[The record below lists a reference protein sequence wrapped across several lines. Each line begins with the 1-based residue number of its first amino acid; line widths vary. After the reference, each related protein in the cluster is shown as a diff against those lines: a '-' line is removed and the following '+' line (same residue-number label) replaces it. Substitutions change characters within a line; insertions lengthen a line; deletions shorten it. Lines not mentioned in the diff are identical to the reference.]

1 MRETSRRRP
10 GLPRGR
16 ARLRWTAVSLA
27 GFLLTGALAG
37 PVAAAAELELRKL
50 TETEP
55 VPTRAVKAKE
65 LKPVDQTRGK
75 EFRPDSKAR
84 WPKAGAAR
92 LKVPGPG
99 RTTARAQ
106 AGDLPVAATASA
118 GRDRGQTTD
127 LDVQVLS
134 HDDARDAGVNGV
146 LLAVRGAA
154 AKKADDSVQLKVD
167 YSSFAGMYGGDWALR
182 LTATVL
188 DDCVLTAPTARSCK
202 PGTPLKTDNDP
213 KAQTL
218 TADVPVSVVADTS
231 SDATDDQGAA
241 ALVTP
246 SPSKTSAT
254 GLAAG
259 SGVRLVAL
267 AAAASGPTGNY
278 GATPVSPSGNWSAG
292 GSSGGFAWSYDMPTP
307 SVPGDLAPDL
317 GLSYSSQSIDGRTAA
332 TNNQAN
338 WVADGWSLSPGSIER
353 RYVSCED
360 DKDGGNNPS
369 TKVGD
374 LCWKNDNATLSLGG
388 ESSELVKDDKT
399 GVWKKKQD
407 DGTRVERFTNS
418 TLTNGDNDG
427 EYWRVATSDG
437 TQYYFGRNKMAGWAT
452 GKDVTNSAWTVPVY
466 GNQSGEPC
474 HASAFADS
482 WCQQAWRWNLDAVVD
497 PHGNAMVYYWG
508 KESNYYQRNID
519 SSYKGTMTPYTRGGY
534 LKRIEYGL
542 RSSDYY
548 ADPAA
553 KAEFTVAERCLPTSS
568 FDCATDK
575 FTKTNAKYWPD
586 VPFDKYCTSSSACEG
601 NSSPS
606 YFTRKM
612 LTSVSTYGRN
622 DSGLQK
628 VDTWALRHQYPATGD
643 GTDPSLWLAGIT
655 RTGHAGGTDTSLPEV
670 LTYGVQ
676 LPNRVEGAVDEIPP
690 YVRYR
695 ISAIKNETGS
705 TLGVT
710 YSSGDCTATSLPTPS
725 SNTKRCYPVI
735 WSPPDAPAA
744 DYKPYQDW
752 FHTYVVTK
760 MLESDDVA
768 GAPVKRT
775 DYRYLGGMAWGKDD
789 DEFTKADERTWG
801 NRLGYGRVQTL
812 TGDPAEGK
820 QTLSETRYFRGIDGA
835 KVADS
840 TGTEVSDHE
849 SFAGQSRE
857 EATYNG
863 DGGAL
868 VEATSYTPWHSAAVA
883 IHSRTADKLPEVNAW
898 QTGVKEDQTRTTV
911 SGVSA
916 PRLTKTTRTFDSYG
930 MVDSVSE
937 TGDTAKSGDE
947 QCTITSYTRNTTT
960 NLLNLIAETK
970 TVAKPCG
977 ATPSLPDDLIS
988 ASRTYYDNATALTTA
1003 PTKGDVT
1010 KEEEQD
1016 GKGTG
1021 YLTTA
1026 TNKYDVYGRQ
1036 THSTD
1041 AEGATT
1047 DVTFTPATGRAPTET
1062 QTTNALGHT
1071 SKEITEPLRG
1081 LTTATIDANGKR
1093 ADLEYDA
1100 LGHLV
1105 KAWDTGWPKADHATQ
1120 PSAQYTYAITRTKP
1134 TVITVKTLNYQGSYD
1149 TAYAFY
1155 DGLMRE
1161 RETQSAAIGASTGKL
1176 VTENLYDTRGLTWKS
1191 YSSYYAGGAPSATL
1205 VTGDDTKVP
1214 AATENRFDGA
1224 GRTTA
1229 SLALRFGDE
1238 TRRTATE
1245 YSGDRTTVIP
1255 PQGGTATTTVVDA
1268 LGRTSEKR
1276 EYTDAARTKYLT
1288 TSYSYSPLG
1297 NLDKITGPEGTVW
1310 NWTYDHRGRQTK
1322 TVDPDKGTSTTTYD
1336 DDDRPLTSTDAR
1348 NITLTNKY
1356 DDLGRTTELK
1366 QGDTVRAAWSYDT
1379 VAKGQL
1385 ASDTRYIDGQAY
1397 TNRIDTYDDRYQ
1409 VTKSTSTLPADAGGL
1424 AGSYS
1429 WTFGYNSYTGAQE
1442 WTLNPA
1448 LGNLPSE
1455 RVTTVYGEGNLPIKT
1470 TAGQVTLVNSVN
1482 YDVFGRAGRTEY
1494 GVLGRKVYDTR
1505 VFDEHTGRLTQHT
1518 IDGDVALRIDD
1529 TQYGYDPAGN
1539 VTRITESAGQGAAT
1553 TYDTQCFATDALQR
1567 MTEAWTAKNRADTC
1581 AGAPTSS
1588 TVGGPDSYWHSYKY
1602 DDSGNRT
1609 QLVQHATTTGVDTV
1623 TRTYATAEPT
1633 AANPHAL
1640 RSVTTT
1646 GGKDAGTETFAY
1658 DDGAGN
1664 TTGRSGGDRDQK
1676 LAWDPEGHL
1685 QKVTENGKSTEYLYD
1700 AGGNRMLARQADGS
1714 TTAYLPGGN
1723 ELTVTGAG
1731 TKQATRYYTH
1741 NGENIA
1747 MRNASGF
1754 QFLLADQQGTALL
1767 AVAFGTG
1774 QAVTRRKQLPFGGE
1788 RSTTG
1793 STAWPGDRGFL
1804 SGTSDPTGYTHLGA
1818 REYNPETGRFLSVDP
1833 LFTTDDPSQH
1843 NAYQYGNNNPATYSD
1858 PTGEA
1863 FVECRSGQY
1872 SCSYGKNTADVTK
1885 VEFGKNYE
1893 QVTRAQGGTP
1903 SKHYYT
1909 QVTTGKKYTYV
1920 KGRGVTKY
1928 TSSQLSAGEKL
1939 QKQREAEYKRYIAW
1953 VKAERKKAEA
1963 RSEANQKEQGFWGKL
1978 KSGLHN
1984 TFGTW
1989 DGWKNRVLPAVGFG
2003 ACLVVSAGACVVVGA
2018 VAATATFVGEGAING
2033 NWDAGTYA
2041 KGLAWGAL
2049 GGFAAV
2055 KYARWGG
2062 ATAKEALWGG
2072 AVARTTVRVKPAT
2085 TTSGAIW
2092 RDGPIDWAATR
2103 GNIGVNAGFNFGFCG
2118 AGAFSVGS
2126 QVGSC

>member
-1 MRETSRRRP
+1 MRV
-10 GLPRGR
+10 
-16 ARLRWTAVSLA
+16 TAVSLA

-50 TETEP
+50 TDTKP
-55 VPTRAVKAKE
+55 VPTDPVKAKG
-65 LKPVDQTRGK
+65 LNPVDHTRGK
-75 EFRPDSKAR
+75 AYRPDTKAR
-84 WPKAGAAR
+84 WPKAGKTH
-92 LKVPGPG
+92 LKVPARNHTMDNG
-99 RTTARAQ
+99 R
-106 AGDLPVAATASA
+106 AGDLPLGAGASA
-118 GRDRGQTTD
+118 TKHKRAAVTPTGV
-127 LDVQVLS
+127 DVQVLS
-134 HDDARDAGVNGV
+134 QKDSHAAGVNGV
-146 LLAVRGAA
+146 LMAVRGTST
-154 AKKADDSVQLKVD
+154 KKADSSVRLTID
-167 YSSFAGMYGGDWALR
+167 YSSFAGMYGGDWSSR
-182 LTATVL
+182 LTASVL
-188 DDCVLTAPTARSCK
+188 DDCALTSPKAHKCK
-202 PGTPLKTDNDP
+202 PGTPLKSTNDP
-213 KAQTL
+213 KAQSVS
-218 TADVPVSVVADTS
+218 ADVPLTAVADDESASGLLAPTKS
-231 SDATDDQGAA
+231 Q
-241 ALVTP
+241 
-246 SPSKTSAT
+246 TSAT
-254 GLAAG
+254 GLTAADD
-259 SGVRLVAL
+259 VTLVAL
-267 AAAASGPTGNY
+267 TAAASGPTGNY
-278 GATPVSPSGNWSAG
+278 GATPLSPSGSWSAG

-307 SVPGDLAPDL
+307 SVPGDLTPDL

-407 DGTRVERFTNS
+407 DGTRIERFTNTS
-418 TLTNGDNDG
+418 LTNGDNDG
-427 EYWRVATSDG
+427 EYWRVTSSDG
-437 TQYYFGRNKMAGWAT
+437 TMYYFGRNKMDGWAD
-452 GKDVTNSAWTVPVY
+452 GKDVTNSVWTVPVY
-466 GNQSGEPC
+466 GNHDGEKC

-497 PHGNAMVYYWG
+497 PHGDAMVYYWG

-542 RSSDYY
+542 RSGAYY

-553 KAEFTVAERCLPTSS
+553 KAEFTVAERCLPTET

-575 FTKTNAKYWPD
+575 FTKDNAKYWPD

-606 YFTRKM
+606 YFTRKR
-612 LTSVSTYGRN
+612 LTGVTTYAR
-622 DSGLQK
+622 DDKGLQK
-628 VDTWALRHQYPATGD
+628 VDTWTLRHQYPATGD

-655 RTGHAGGTDTSLPEV
+655 RTGHVGGTDVSLPEV
-670 LTYGVQ
+670 TTSGIQ

-695 ISAIKNETGS
+695 VAAIKNETGS

-710 YSSGDCTATSLPTPS
+710 YSEPDCTATSLPTPS
-725 SNTKRCYPVI
+725 SNSKRCYPVI

-760 MLESDDVA
+760 MLESDNVA
-768 GAPVKRT
+768 GAPTKRT
-775 DYRYLGGMAWGKDD
+775 DYRYLDGMAWGKDD
-789 DEFTKADERTWG
+789 DEFTKADQRTWG

-840 TGTEVSDHE
+840 TGTEITDHE
-849 SFAGQSRE
+849 SFAGQTRE

-883 IHSRTADKLPEVNAW
+883 TRSRTADKLPEVNAW

-916 PRLTKTTRTFDSYG
+916 PQLTKTTRTFDSYG

-947 QCTITSYTRNTTT
+947 QCTTTSYTRNTTK
-960 NLLNLIAETK
+960 NLLNLVAETK
-970 TVAKPCG
+970 SVAKPCG
-977 ATPSLPDDLIS
+977 TTPSLPDDLIS
-988 ASRTYYDNATALTTA
+988 ASRTYYDNATTLTTA
-1003 PTKGDVT
+1003 PTKGDAT
-1010 KEEEQD
+1010 REDEQD
-1016 GKGTG
+1016 ADGTG

-1026 TNKYDVYGRQ
+1026 TSKYDAYGRQ
-1036 THSTD
+1036 TQSTD

-1047 DVTFTPATGRAPTET
+1047 NVTFTPTTGRAPTET
-1062 QTTNALGHT
+1062 TTTNALGHT

-1093 ADLEYDA
+1093 ADMDYDA
-1100 LGHLV
+1100 LGHV
-1105 KAWDTGWPKADHATQ
+1105 TKTWDAGWPKADHATQ
-1120 PSAQYTYAITRTKP
+1120 PTAQTTYAITRTKP
-1134 TVITVKTLNYQGSYD
+1134 TVVTTKTLNSSGAYD
-1149 TAYAFY
+1149 TSYVFY
-1155 DGLMRE
+1155 DGLMRQ
-1161 RETQSAAIGASTGKL
+1161 RETQSAAIGASTAKI
-1176 VTENLYDTRGLTWKS
+1176 VTENLYDTRGLAWKS
-1191 YSSYYAGGAPSATL
+1191 YSAYYASGAPSATL

-1214 AATENRFDGA
+1214 AANENRFDGA

-1238 TRRTATE
+1238 TRRTTTE
-1245 YSGDRTTVIP
+1245 YGGDRTTVIP

-1288 TSYSYSPLG
+1288 TSYTYEPRG
-1297 NLDKITGPEGTVW
+1297 NLDKITGPEDTVW
-1310 NWTYDHRGRQTK
+1310 AWKYDHRDRETK
-1322 TVDPDKGTSTTTYD
+1322 SVDPDKGTSTTTYD

-1397 TNRIDTYDDRYQ
+1397 TNSIDTYDNRYQ
-1409 VTKSTSTLPADAGGL
+1409 VTKSTSTLPAGAGSL

-1429 WTFGYNSYTGAQE
+1429 WTFGYNTYTGAQE

-1470 TAGQVTLVNSVN
+1470 TAGAVTLVNTVN

-1494 GVLGRKVYDTR
+1494 GVLGRKVYDDR
-1505 VFDEHTGRLTQHT
+1505 VFDEHTGQLTQRT
-1518 IDGDVALRIDD
+1518 ISGDVALRIDD
-1529 TQYGYDPAGN
+1529 TRYGYDPAGN
-1539 VTRITESAGQGAAT
+1539 VTRIAETGGQDAAT

-1567 MTEAWTAKNRADTC
+1567 MTEAWTAKDHADTC
-1581 AGAPTSS
+1581 TSAPNSS
-1588 TVGGPDSYWHSYKY
+1588 TVGGPDSYWQSYKY
-1602 DDSGNRT
+1602 DDSGQRT
-1609 QLVQHATTTGVDTV
+1609 SLVQHATTTGADTIN
-1623 TRTYATAEPT
+1623 RTYKPAETT
-1633 AANPHAL
+1633 AANPHAHAL
-1640 RSVTTT
+1640 GSITTT
-1646 GGKDAGTETFAY
+1646 GGDDPGTETYTY
-1658 DDGAGN
+1658 DDAGN
-1664 TTGRSGGDRDQK
+1664 TATRTGGDHPQN
-1676 LAWDPEGHL
+1676 LVWDAEGHL

-1700 AGGNRMLARQADGS
+1700 ANGNRMLTKQTDGS
-1714 TTAYLPGGN
+1714 TTAYLPAGN
-1723 ELTVTGAG
+1723 ELTITSTGA
-1731 TKQATRYYTH
+1731 KQATRYYTH

-1747 MRNASGF
+1747 VRNASGF
-1754 QFLLADQQGTALL
+1754 QFLFADQKGTALL

-1774 QAVTRRKQLPFGGE
+1774 QAVTRRKQLPFGSA
-1788 RSTTG
+1788 RTNTG

-1818 REYNPETGRFLSVDP
+1818 REYDPQTGRFLSVDP
-1833 LFTTDDPSQH
+1833 LFTTDDPAQH
-1843 NAYQYGNNNPATYSD
+1843 NAYQYANNNPVTFSD

-1863 FVECRSGQY
+1863 YPECRSGQY
-1872 SCSYGKNTADVTK
+1872 NCSTGKSTADVTK

-1893 QVTRAQGGTP
+1893 SITRNQGGKP
-1903 SKHYYT
+1903 SKNYYT
-1909 QVTTGKKYTYV
+1909 QQATGKKYTYV
-1920 KGRGVTKY
+1920 KGKGVTKY

-1963 RSEANQKEQGFWGKL
+1963 QAESNAKDEGFWGGLRSKVSETVGSASWWRHKGVDVGIGVLATVGTAACIASVVCGGGLFIVGASALFVTGIGAHMAVASPQERQRGGAQYLTRTAKAEGKGIFFGATFGRGAFGAMRNGAKQGTTGAGLTTRQGSDPLFAGIAPRDYGAMGDRLLSHL
-1978 KSGLHN
+1978 KS
-1984 TFGTW
+1984 
-1989 DGWKNRVLPAVGFG
+1989 
-2003 ACLVVSAGACVVVGA
+2003 
-2018 VAATATFVGEGAING
+2018 
-2033 NWDAGTYA
+2033 
-2041 KGLAWGAL
+2041 
-2049 GGFAAV
+2049 
-2055 KYARWGG
+2055 
-2062 ATAKEALWGG
+2062 LW
-2072 AVARTTVRVKPAT
+2072 
-2085 TTSGAIW
+2085 
-2092 RDGPIDWAATR
+2092 
-2103 GNIGVNAGFNFGFCG
+2103 
-2118 AGAFSVGS
+2118 
-2126 QVGSC
+2126 